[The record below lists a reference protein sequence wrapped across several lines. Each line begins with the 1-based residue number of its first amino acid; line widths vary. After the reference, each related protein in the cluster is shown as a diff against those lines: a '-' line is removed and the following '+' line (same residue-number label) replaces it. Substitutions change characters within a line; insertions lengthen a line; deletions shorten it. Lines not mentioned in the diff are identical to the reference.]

1 MLLFQRQDVQILW
14 VDLCFTTLSVVEA
27 KTIAEIVIGTD
38 VPKIGGGTRKWAKVH
53 YANGK
58 EMIYDSLLCIEKHTN
73 RGLCYDNW
81 LNGYIPLPVVTDLEI
96 KKCSST
102 FI

>member
-38 VPKIGGGTRKWAKVH
+38 VPKIGGGA
-53 YANGK
+53 
-58 EMIYDSLLCIEKHTN
+58 L
-73 RGLCYDNW
+73 
-81 LNGYIPLPVVTDLEI
+81 
-96 KKCSST
+96 
-102 FI
+102 

>member
-14 VDLCFTTLSVVEA
+14 VDLCFTILSVIEP

-38 VPKIGGGTRKWAKVH
+38 VPKIGGGTQKWTKVY

-73 RGLCYDNW
+73 GGLSYDNW